1 MQGYIQNKYINK
13 QKNTNYLKIRKY
25 NKNTLGTISTFFKKH
40 KSTTTRSSFLISLPH
55 NQEFLKKNH
64 HKCGGTKIQS
74 SNKAG
79 KVVSEEGNFM
89 RSLWRRTIFLIKEFG
104 ILLLRKIPR
113 TEDSILISNGRESSV
128 QGAWCNPK
136 GDKGNL
142 V

>member
-55 NQEFLKKNH
+55 NQEFLKKIIINV
-64 HKCGGTKIQS
+64 GGTKIQS